1 MFFETK
7 TPIFGNVSFIVMLRS
22 ACEKIAC
29 KLFYEE
35 FALPDKLIYFERVMD
50 SCETEEQLN
59 ATKKWAEGV
68 LSGIL
73 GLVRR
78 ITEKKYELSEQIW
91 INGKFFRNEQ
101 AVGRSIRDYY
111 NSKLRLLHETEKIRK
126 RELENANVQQVSEP
140 DERDGGIQEGA

>member
-1 MFFETK
+1 
-7 TPIFGNVSFIVMLRS
+7 MLRR

-29 KLFYEE
+29 KLFYKE

-59 ATKKWAEGV
+59 AAKKWADSV
-68 LSGIL
+68 LDGIL
-73 GLVRR
+73 GLVHR
-78 ITEKKYELSEQIW
+78 ITEKKYDLSEQIW

-101 AVGRSIRDYY
+101 AVGRSIKSYY
-111 NSKLRLLHETEKIRK
+111 NSKLRLLHETKKIRK
-126 RELENANVQQVSEP
+126 RELENADVQQVSEL